1 MSNLFSTF
9 DLFLI
14 MTKYLNNAENMNSTI
29 RFEEEKENDPLFD
42 ISIEPFITIMKNPDL
57 PLATKV
63 GCATATETILTANPM
78 KSVKILAQEDFLKEI
93 EKVLEI
99 TVLNPYSGNNTETI
113 LKILDRISCLSTEAK
128 ALVQTCCFQAL
139 NTLRERANLVEKAN
153 ELLGQLRKN

>member
-1 MSNLFSTF
+1 MIKNGN
-9 DLFLI
+9 DAGVVD
-14 MTKYLNNAENMNSTI
+14 N
-29 RFEEEKENDPLFD
+29 FETPKSSKKRKRHDASPFQHDPSFD
-42 ISIEPFITIMKNPDL
+42 ILIEPFIAMMRNPDL
-57 PLATKV
+57 PFGAKM
-63 GCATATETILTANPM
+63 GCATSIEAILTANPM

-128 ALVQTCCFQAL
+128 ALVQSCCFQAL